1 MDPETEHI
9 VDLSLK
15 ALDTEIKHAPIRR
28 LASRIFRRKSDPSPV
43 NQTHHREEAVQ
54 AALESAVERISRQEL
69 TMEQAFQIV
78 GRVVTFDDLEKLNST
93 WQGHWSEGAS
103 KVGIED
109 EERRTWWARLLAG
122 EIQQPGTFSLRTMAV
137 MDTLSTGE
145 AQLFTRLCGYVWNP
159 PNPNLVLPKDERGN
173 WKPDFAEAAILESIG
188 LVKFDPLS
196 GFTVTSRGA
205 TEDIGMMFN
214 DRAFIISDPAGK
226 SLKLRCGP
234 LVLTDVGKEMY
245 RLTTPSFPESYLE
258 EILAEWQESYT
269 VKQVSIVA

>member
-137 MDTLSTGE
+137 MDTLSTG
-145 AQLFTRLCGYVWNP
+145 AVRPLGGMAAGGGQLSCSLGCVVMYGIRRIPTWYCPRMRGGIG
-159 PNPNLVLPKDERGN
+159 NLISPKQQY
-173 WKPDFAEAAILESIG
+173 WKA
-188 LVKFDPLS
+188 
-196 GFTVTSRGA
+196 
-205 TEDIGMMFN
+205 
-214 DRAFIISDPAGK
+214 
-226 SLKLRCGP
+226 
-234 LVLTDVGKEMY
+234 
-245 RLTTPSFPESYLE
+245 
-258 EILAEWQESYT
+258 
-269 VKQVSIVA
+269 